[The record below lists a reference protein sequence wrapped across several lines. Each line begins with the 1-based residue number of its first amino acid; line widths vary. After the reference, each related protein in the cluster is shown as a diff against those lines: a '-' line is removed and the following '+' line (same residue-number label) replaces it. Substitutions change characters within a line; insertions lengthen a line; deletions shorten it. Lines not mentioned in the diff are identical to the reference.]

1 MATLGVAV
9 FSFDGIKDLAP
20 CLESVAWADRI
31 VLLHLG
37 ADAPNVGAREMPAL
51 AVRRLDSWREADKY
65 CAETGTD
72 SLLYLWGDERLAA
85 GPARG
90 ARGGWAGGGL
100 VSWREAD
107 KYCAETGPDWLL
119 YLWGD
124 ERLDAALARALRE
137 FRGESTH
144 AAGVYAL
151 RVRSLILNQWV
162 EGGLSGPSPSARLA
176 RGKENPLGW
185 WKKTREPREIA
196 EGWIEDYGTAELA
209 HGVERVQALSDYW
222 AARLI
227 EPAAPP
233 GALETILAAVR
244 VRIKMLLRSRL
255 FARGLA
261 GIALAALASYG
272 VLLSGAKLWEARHAN
287 GRG

>member
-37 ADAPNVGAREMPAL
+37 SAAPNVGARELPAL
-51 AVRRLDSWREADKY
+51 AVRRLASWREADKY

-72 SLLYLWGDERLAA
+72 WM
-85 GPARG
+85 
-90 ARGGWAGGGL
+90 
-100 VSWREAD
+100 
-107 KYCAETGPDWLL
+107 L

-137 FRGESTH
+137 FRG
-144 AAGVYAL
+144 APAQDAGVYAL
-151 RVRSLILNQWV
+151 HIRSLILDRWV
-162 EGGLSGPSPSARLA
+162 EGGLSGPSPSTRLA

-185 WKKTREPREIA
+185 WKKTRDACEIA
-196 EGWIEDYGTAELA
+196 DGWIEDHGTADLA
-209 HGVERVQALSDYW
+209 HAVERVQALSDYW

-227 EPAAPP
+227 ETVRPP
-233 GALETILAAVR
+233 GALKTILVAAR
-244 VRIKMLLRSRL
+244 VKIKMLLRSRL
-255 FARGLA
+255 FGRGLA
-261 GIALAALASYG
+261 GIAAAALASYG
-272 VLLSGAKLWEARHAN
+272 VLLSGAKLWEGRHAN